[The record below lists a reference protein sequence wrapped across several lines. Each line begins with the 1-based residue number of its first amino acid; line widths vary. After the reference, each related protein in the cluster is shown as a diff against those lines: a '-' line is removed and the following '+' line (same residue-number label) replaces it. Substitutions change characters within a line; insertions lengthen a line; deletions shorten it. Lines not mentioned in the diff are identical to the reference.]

1 MEQKKISSRAKAI
14 AWIFMLIYFASYTMR
29 INFAVMI
36 VAVCEDMSLPKTALA
51 VVLTAMTISY
61 GVGQLISGRL
71 GDLISP
77 KLLLTGGLGLA
88 IISNLAMYFSSSVPA
103 MTVVWVFN
111 GLAHAMLWPPMV
123 ALMSHTL
130 NADEYSYVVVRVSWG
145 SSFATIMLYTLC
157 PLLLRVMSWKSVL
170 LLCALFGLLT
180 LVVWLFS
187 AGRLFKESKRD
198 SEKVTAE
205 KKERRPLPKYAYF
218 PIILIMLGIVLQGM
232 LRDGVTNWMP
242 SFLLESF
249 GVSQENAIMLA
260 VIPAI
265 FSIFCF
271 SLSDFVY
278 RKLIRHETVCAAAFF
293 TLAALASAVLF
304 LTVRFGGSI
313 IVSALMMALVI
324 GCMHGV
330 NLLLISFVPRHF
342 TYFGIVSGLSGL
354 VNSCTYIG
362 SSISTYGFAALAD
375 SKGWDITILGWMI
388 ISLCGVGVCMIASRS
403 WNRFRRS
410 TAEAMRQSEKA

>member
-1 MEQKKISSRAKAI
+1 MESKVISARAKAI

-36 VAVCEDMSLPKTALA
+36 VAICEDMALAKTSLA

-71 GDLISP
+71 GDLIP
-77 KLLLTGGLGLA
+77 PRYLLTGGLCLA
-88 IISNLAMYFSSSVPA
+88 IVSNLAMYFSSTVPA

-130 NADEYSYVVVRVSWG
+130 NAEEYSYVVVRVSWG

-157 PLLLRVMSWKSVL
+157 PFLLRVMSWKTIL

-180 LVVWLFS
+180 LAVWLVS
-187 AGRLFKESKRD
+187 VGPLFKGTPTDAAKKD
-198 SEKVTAE
+198 EK
-205 KKERRPLPKYAYF
+205 KKERRPLPKYVYF
-218 PIILIMLGIVLQGM
+218 PIVLIMLGIVLQGM

-249 GVSQENAIMLA
+249 GISQENAILLA

-271 SLSDFVY
+271 SLSDLIY
-278 RKLIRHETVCAAAFF
+278 RKLIRHETICAAAFF
-293 TLAALASAVLF
+293 SLSALASTVLF

-342 TYFGIVSGLSGL
+342 TYFGIVAGLSGL

-375 SKGWDITILGWMI
+375 AKGWDITILGWMI
-388 ISLCGVGVCMIASRS
+388 ISLCGVGVCLIAGRS

-410 TAEAMRQSEKA
+410 TVDAAEKSEQT